1 MPNGHDRNLTRLIIT
16 LASFK
21 AIHGHWPERVRLE
34 QGYIDEFHRML
45 VDDGFRRLTAKVEL
59 VPDET
64 PGMRAE
70 DSEGASFT
78 YGREATPDARN
89 TVSALEWIGELSY
102 GHDCDD

>member
-1 MPNGHDRNLTRLIIT
+1 MPNGHDRNLTRLMIA
-16 LASFK
+16 LESFK

-34 QGYIDEFHRML
+34 QGYIDEFQTML

-70 DSEGASFT
+70 DSQGASFT
-78 YGREATPDARN
+78 YGREPTPSARDS
-89 TVSALEWIGELSY
+89 VSTLEWLGELSY
-102 GHDCDD
+102 GHEWDD